1 MLNSLVQSTKS
12 PAQTGPACVF
22 DIIHHHLV
30 PGSRQAELLSVPL
43 MSGLSSHRASAHAVL
58 SAWNTR
64 HPLPSFPLSQLL
76 FSLMAQLS
84 FSPEGLHG
92 YPPPPHPVRTRSP
105 HLTVYLPRDSTNP
118 CISADCSDL
127 AVSSWGWG
135 CFVQLCVQ
143 DLIHGRCSN
152 NSWPVNRGPEQIFLE
167 YPCASLRTGLDSGA
181 AEPQKDLDPFLFA
194 GPRGYLQGKSR
205 DKPLNKSTAKRF
217 GAVIRARKNM
227 KQGVLGGN
235 GW

>member
-84 FSPEGLHG
+84 FLQKAFTGTRSAPT
-92 YPPPPHPVRTRSP
+92 VRTRSP
-105 HLTVYLPRDSTNP
+105 HHTCTCPGTTLTHASQRTALTWLCPPR
-118 CISADCSDL
+118 A
-127 AVSSWGWG
+127 
-135 CFVQLCVQ
+135 
-143 DLIHGRCSN
+143 
-152 NSWPVNRGPEQIFLE
+152 
-167 YPCASLRTGLDSGA
+167 
-181 AEPQKDLDPFLFA
+181 
-194 GPRGYLQGKSR
+194 
-205 DKPLNKSTAKRF
+205 
-217 GAVIRARKNM
+217 GAVVFNFVCETSYTAGAQIIAG
-227 KQGVLGGN
+227 Q
-235 GW
+235 